1 MADDDNVRIWDAWNQ
16 EITGTIDPWDHWDKV
31 KERKGFP
38 GGLIAFL
45 QTSTDSEGC
54 GFQQPTIVQAYA
66 WPVLQSG
73 KDLVGVAKTGSGKT
87 LAFLLPGFVKLR
99 KLKRAGEVD
108 TKRGPALLC
117 ITPTRELCHQIYSDT
132 EKFGQPVQLTAA
144 CAYGGANSRDQEWA
158 IQQGPDCLIAT
169 PGRLNDFVQKKQVW
183 LDQVRFAIIDEAD
196 RMLDMGF
203 EPQIKQIL
211 DEVPWNERQTCM
223 FTATWPQECKKL
235 AETYIRDPVQIQIGS
250 GEITTNKNILQHVKM
265 VDAETDKIEAL
276 KEILRGLPPLGNCLV
291 FCNSKKKCGNVAW
304 DLESDKELGMSAMEL
319 HGDLD
324 QKQRDNAL
332 YKFKQGEARVLVAT
346 DLASRGLDVRNC
358 AVVVNFDA
366 PKSQEDY
373 VHRIGRTGRADD
385 SGEAYTLLLK
395 WGNETEAKNIASIMR
410 KADKEVPQEV
420 QELETNAEDDW
431 KKDSWDDKD
440 KKDEWSSWDKDK
452 DKQDEKTDSWSKD
465 EWSKDNNKDE
475 WWKKDQNQNDSKEW
489 WKNDNKDSN
498 EWWKNEGENGG
509 GWKRSAGSHD
519 EQPASKVQATGRP
532 SYEVRD
538 IVASGKGQSLKVTE
552 LKNFCEEY
560 GLDTTGQKSDL
571 IARVEQAIAE
581 S

>member
-1 MADDDNVRIWDAWNQ
+1 MADDENVRIWDAWNQ

-99 KLKRAGEVD
+99 KLKRANEVD

-144 CAYGGANSRDQEWA
+144 CAYGGANRRDQEWA

-169 PGRLNDFVQKKQVW
+169 PGRLNDFVQKKNVW
-183 LDQVRFAIIDEAD
+183 LDQVRFCIIDEAD

-211 DEVPWNERQTCM
+211 DEVPWSERQTCM

-250 GEITTNKNILQHVKM
+250 GEITTNKNIVQHVKM
-265 VDAETDKIEAL
+265 VDAEGDKITAL
-276 KEILRGLPPLGNCLV
+276 KEILKALPQGGNCLV
-291 FCNSKKKCGNVAW
+291 FCNSKKKCGNVVW
-304 DLESDKELGMSAMEL
+304 DLEGDTELGMTAVEL

-324 QKQRDNAL
+324 QKQRDSAL
-332 YKFKQGEARVLVAT
+332 YRFKQGEVRVLVAT

-366 PKSQEDY
+366 PKSAEDY
-373 VHRIGRTGRADD
+373 VHRIGRTGRAED
-385 SGEAYTLLLK
+385 SGEAYTLLMK
-395 WGNETEAKNIASIMR
+395 WGNETEAKNIAMIMR
-410 KADKEVPQEV
+410 KAAAEVPADVEALEKAAEEWNSKDSKEESWGENGKQE
-420 QELETNAEDDW
+420 ESWDKDKNGANEWSKEEGKSDSWSKDDW
-431 KKDSWDDKD
+431 S
-440 KKDEWSSWDKDK
+440 KKDEWSNN
-452 DKQDEKTDSWSKD
+452 
-465 EWSKDNNKDE
+465 NNKDE
-475 WWKKDQNQNDSKEW
+475 WWKKDQNESKDW
-489 WKNDNKDSN
+489 WKNDK
-498 EWWKNEGENGG
+498 GENG
-509 GWKRSAGSHD
+509 GWKRSADAHED
-519 EQPASKVQATGRP
+519 QPASKVQATGNV
-532 SYEVRD
+532 Y
-538 IVASGKGQSLKVTE
+538 
-552 LKNFCEEY
+552 
-560 GLDTTGQKSDL
+560 
-571 IARVEQAIAE
+571 AR
-581 S
+581 

>member
-1 MADDDNVRIWDAWNQ
+1 MADDENVRIWDAWNQ

-99 KLKRAGEVD
+99 QHELFLRKLKRANEVD

-144 CAYGGANSRDQEWA
+144 CAYGGANRRDQEWA

-169 PGRLNDFVQKKQVW
+169 PGRLNDFVQKKNVW
-183 LDQVRFAIIDEAD
+183 LDQVRFCIIDEAD

-211 DEVPWNERQTCM
+211 DEVPWSERQTCM

-250 GEITTNKNILQHVKM
+250 GEITTNKNIVQHVKM
-265 VDAETDKIEAL
+265 VDAEGDKITAL
-276 KEILRGLPPLGNCLV
+276 KEILKALPQGGNCLV
-291 FCNSKKKCGNVAW
+291 FCNSKKKCGNVVW
-304 DLESDKELGMSAMEL
+304 DLEGDTELGMTAVEL

-324 QKQRDNAL
+324 QKQRDSAL
-332 YKFKQGEARVLVAT
+332 YRFKQGEVRVLVAT

-366 PKSQEDY
+366 PKSAEDY
-373 VHRIGRTGRADD
+373 VHRIGRTGRAED
-385 SGEAYTLLLK
+385 SGEAYTLLMK
-395 WGNETEAKNIASIMR
+395 WGNETEAKNIAMIMR
-410 KADKEVPQEV
+410 KAAAEVPADVEALEKAAEEWNSKDSKEESWGENGKQE
-420 QELETNAEDDW
+420 ESWDKDKNGANEWSKEEGKSDSWSKDDW
-431 KKDSWDDKD
+431 S
-440 KKDEWSSWDKDK
+440 KKDEWSNN
-452 DKQDEKTDSWSKD
+452 
-465 EWSKDNNKDE
+465 NNKDE
-475 WWKKDQNQNDSKEW
+475 WWKKDQNESKDW
-489 WKNDNKDSN
+489 WKNDK
-498 EWWKNEGENGG
+498 GENG
-509 GWKRSAGSHD
+509 GWKRSADAHED
-519 EQPASKVQATGRP
+519 QPASKVQATGNV
-532 SYEVRD
+532 Y
-538 IVASGKGQSLKVTE
+538 
-552 LKNFCEEY
+552 
-560 GLDTTGQKSDL
+560 
-571 IARVEQAIAE
+571 AR
-581 S
+581 